1 MERTTEGATPPWYAA
16 GLRFDCG
23 RCGNC
28 CSGPSGRVW
37 FDREELLA
45 MARFL
50 GELPFEFRRKFTRS
64 LDGRDSLAETAA
76 PDGGFDCVFLVRD
89 DQGRAGCRIHA
100 VRPAQCRTFPF
111 WREHLGSAER
121 YAAVGASCLGVRRGL
136 QHEGTLHSLASI
148 EAARDATPS

>member
-1 MERTTEGATPPWYAA
+1 MRMGVPRVPTRGRERRGGGSGSGESRYDLRMERTAEGATPPWYAA

-64 LDGRDSLAETAA
+64 LDGRD
-76 PDGGFDCVFLVRD
+76 
-89 DQGRAGCRIHA
+89 
-100 VRPAQCRTFPF
+100 
-111 WREHLGSAER
+111 
-121 YAAVGASCLGVRRGL
+121 
-136 QHEGTLHSLASI
+136 
-148 EAARDATPS
+148 